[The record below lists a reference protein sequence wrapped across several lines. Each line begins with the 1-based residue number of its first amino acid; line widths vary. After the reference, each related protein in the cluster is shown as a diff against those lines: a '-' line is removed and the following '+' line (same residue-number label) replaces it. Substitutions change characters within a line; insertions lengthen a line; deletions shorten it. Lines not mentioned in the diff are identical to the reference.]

1 MKERSPID
9 KFIQSHKALEPFDYQ
24 LAVDWAMELL
34 HEGNDSDAVLMLASF
49 TQPIE
54 KHEISKYVT
63 AVLRELGLEELEC
76 EEAVLAQTHYL
87 LSKILKGITIR
98 ENLKTLFQL
107 YVVYYDS
114 RIIKFYLLYY
124 AWMDLEEIG
133 TNFYYEG
140 AYLNNI
146 ETILK
151 LEARIWIDKYI
162 RLTENV
168 ALEEELDQIIK
179 ESSK

>member
-1 MKERSPID
+1 MKERSPIH
-9 KFIQSHKALEPFDYQ
+9 KVIQSHKALEPFDYQ

-87 LSKILKGITIR
+87 LSKILKGNAIR
-98 ENLKTLFQL
+98 ENLKTLFEL
-107 YVVYYDS
+107 CVKTDYDV
-114 RIIKFYLLYY
+114 RIIKFYLLHY
-124 AWMDLEEIG
+124 AWQDLEEIG

-151 LEARIWIDKYI
+151 LY
-162 RLTENV
+162 
-168 ALEEELDQIIK
+168 
-179 ESSK
+179 